1 MINAVL
7 FDLFETLITEYW
19 THPTRA
25 SSLAATLELENDAYR
40 VEWKA
45 RRARIVLG
53 QVSFAEA
60 LTEICQTLTGSAD
73 TGAIQRVCKQRVR
86 EKAAAYARIDDEVTA
101 LITDLA
107 RRGIGLAVI
116 SNGFEEDV
124 RPWSHCSLAREFQCT
139 VFSCVEGVAKPDPEI
154 YLRAVRRL
162 GVQPA
167 TAVYVG
173 DGADD
178 ELGGAERAGV
188 RAYRAAWFVRR
199 PPQKVPWPELTDRE
213 DVLKSVAAG

>member
-1 MINAVL
+1 
-7 FDLFETLITEYW
+7 
-19 THPTRA
+19 
-25 SSLAATLELENDAYR
+25 

-199 PPQKVPWPELTDRE
+199 SPQKVPWPELTDRE